1 MLIRPRWVTK
11 SLYLVIVLLLTLYSL
26 MGFAQVQGYDRFSMR
41 DIYIIAVTD
50 SDNLLPGTHIV
61 IQWPDT
67 GESQTVEV
75 LRVSEL
81 GTEIEL
87 EVYFAAQNTHYIFEM
102 PRDGISSL
110 FR

>member
-1 MLIRPRWVTK
+1 MLIRPRCLTP
-11 SLYLVIVLLLTLYSL
+11 SLYLVILLLLTLPSL
-26 MGFAQVQGYDRFSMR
+26 VVFAQVQGYDRFSMR

-50 SDNLLPGTHIV
+50 SDNLSPGTHMV

-87 EVYFAAQNTHYIFEM
+87 EVYYAPQNTHYIFEM

>member
-1 MLIRPRWVTK
+1 MMIQPKSIGK
-11 SLYLVIVLLLTLYSL
+11 SLFFLFAVVLTLYSL
-26 MGFAQVQGYDRFSMR
+26 SVFPQVQGYDRFNMR
-41 DIYIIAVTD
+41 DINIIAVTD
-50 SDNLLPGTHIV
+50 SDNLLPGSHIV

-81 GTEIEL
+81 GMEIEL
-87 EVYFAAQNTHYIFEM
+87 EVYYAAQNTHYIFEM

>member
-1 MLIRPRWVTK
+1 MGIQSKWFTK
-11 SLYLVIVLLLTLYSL
+11 PLFVVFALVLTAYSL
-26 MGFAQVQGYDRFSMR
+26 AVFSQVQGYDRFSMR

-75 LRVSEL
+75 LRVSEV

-87 EVYFAAQNTHYIFEM
+87 EVYFAAKNRHYIFEM
-102 PRDGISSL
+102 PRDGFSSL

>member
-1 MLIRPRWVTK
+1 MK
-11 SLYLVIVLLLTLYSL
+11 HNKYL
-26 MGFAQVQGYDRFSMR
+26 
-41 DIYIIAVTD
+41 
-50 SDNLLPGTHIV
+50 
-61 IQWPDT
+61 DT

-81 GTEIEL
+81 GMEIEL
-87 EVYFAAQNTHYIFEM
+87 EVYYAAQNTHYIFEM